1 MNDMTRLLEIMATL
15 RDPVRGCPWDREQNF
30 ATIVPYTIEE
40 TYEVAET
47 IERGDFAELREEL
60 GDLLFQIV
68 FYAQLALEQGLFEF
82 RDVVAAIEAKLIRRH
97 PHVFRAEYVADAAAQ
112 TAAWE
117 HHKAAERAAKA
128 ARAGRPASVLD
139 GVSSALPATTRA
151 MKLQQRAGR
160 VGFDWPEASAVL
172 DKIEEEIAE
181 LRTELLAGARKRA
194 QEEVGDLLFSVI
206 NLARH
211 VDIDPESALR
221 HTNARFERRFRA
233 VESKLAERGMA
244 PHEATADEMD
254 ALWNT
259 VKAGET

>member
-1 MNDMTRLLEIMATL
+1 MQRLLEIMATL
-15 RDPVRGCPWDREQNF
+15 RDPVRGCPWDREQSF

-40 TYEVAET
+40 TYEVAES

-68 FYAQLALEQGLFEF
+68 FYAQLAREQGLFDF
-82 RDVVAAIEAKLIRRH
+82 SDVVTGIGDKLIRRH
-97 PHVFRAEYVADAAAQ
+97 PHVFRAEHVADSDAQ
-112 TAAWE
+112 SEAWE
-117 HHKAAERAAKA
+117 RHKAAERAAKA
-128 ARAGRPASVLD
+128 AGAGRPVSVLD

-151 MKLQQRAGR
+151 MKLQKRTAR
-160 VGFDWPEASAVL
+160 IGFDWPAASDVL
-172 DKIEEEIAE
+172 DKLEEEIAE
-181 LRTELLAGARKRA
+181 LRAELRAGDRRRA

-233 VESKLAERGMA
+233 VESRLAERGTA
-244 PHEATADEMD
+244 LQDATAEQMD

-259 VKAGET
+259 VKAEET